1 MVFFIQKKRD
11 CVYKCF
17 TFTGK
22 QNKNENKQKD
32 TEEEKKKRAD
42 SLWASF
48 MKDTGFKTKGAKP
61 QASTVGKITKSETSS
76 TKTASPVNRPQEKI
90 RVTKVFEFAGEEVT
104 VEKEV
109 PIDSAEARLAQ
120 TSSSSDA
127 DKPAGKARVPK
138 SLGGIGS
145 VLSQLGKKPKI
156 STLEKSKLDWDRF
169 KKEENI
175 EEELATH
182 NKGKDGYLERQ
193 DFLQRADLRRF
204 EIEKEIRTIERN
216 KRLDN
221 VF

>member
-1 MVFFIQKKRD
+1 
-11 CVYKCF
+11 
-17 TFTGK
+17 
-22 QNKNENKQKD
+22 
-32 TEEEKKKRAD
+32 
-42 SLWASF
+42 
-48 MKDTGFKTKGAKP
+48 MKDTGFKAKNTKP
-61 QASTVGKITKSETSS
+61 QTSTSDSKTKSETVS
-76 TKTASPVNRPQEKI
+76 TKTPSTVNKTQEKI
-90 RVTKVFEFAGEEVT
+90 KVTKVFQFAGEEVT

-109 PIDSAEARLAQ
+109 AVDSAEARLAQ
-120 TSSSSDA
+120 TASSSSDA
-127 DKPAGKARVPK
+127 QKAPGKPRPVK

-175 EEELATH
+175 EEELASY

-221 VF
+221 VL

>member
-1 MVFFIQKKRD
+1 
-11 CVYKCF
+11 
-17 TFTGK
+17 
-22 QNKNENKQKD
+22 
-32 TEEEKKKRAD
+32 
-42 SLWASF
+42 
-48 MKDTGFKTKGAKP
+48 MKDTGFKAK
-61 QASTVGKITKSETSS
+61 SVKSENVLVDKSKSDPSSRTSLS
-76 TKTASPVNRPQEKI
+76 NNKTQEKI
-90 RVTKVFEFAGEEVT
+90 KVTKVFQFAGEEVK

-109 PIDSAEARLAQ
+109 PVDSAEARLAQ
-120 TSSSSDA
+120 KASSSEVQ
-127 DKPAGKARVPK
+127 KPGKGRAPK

-156 STLEKSKLDWDRF
+156 STLEKSKLDWDRY

-175 EEELATH
+175 EEELATY

-221 VF
+221 AL

>member
-1 MVFFIQKKRD
+1 MCLFDVFDF
-11 CVYKCF
+11 VVV
-17 TFTGK
+17 GK
-22 QNKNENKQKD
+22 QDEKGE
-32 TEEEKKKRAD
+32 TEDDKKKKAD

-48 MKDTGFKTKGAKP
+48 MKDTGFK
-61 QASTVGKITKSETSS
+61 S
-76 TKTASPVNRPQEKI
+76 KTAKIDSKTLVEDKAKSDSSKSSAPASRIQEKVK
-90 RVTKVFEFAGEEVT
+90 VTKVFQFAGEEVK

-120 TSSSSDA
+120 IASSSDSQ
-127 DKPAGKARVPK
+127 KPAKSRAPK

-145 VLSQLGKKPKI
+145 VLNQLGKKPKI

-175 EEELATH
+175 EEELASY

-204 EIEKEIRTIERN
+204 EIEKEIRTVERN

-221 VF
+221 VL